1 MEYGE
6 NRKRDDVRDVV
17 GYNFS
22 NVFRVKMK
30 YYIIA
35 GEASGDLH
43 GANLIAALKKRD
55 TRAKIRAWGG
65 NLMKKQGAT
74 LVRHYR
80 DLAFMGFVEVL
91 LHLRTILKNLSF
103 CKRDILKYKPDAI
116 ILIDY
121 PGFNLKI
128 AKFAHKHNIKVYYYI
143 SPQVWAWKK
152 RRVYTIKEVVDKMLV
167 ILPFEK
173 DFYDQYRVDA
183 HFVGHPLLD
192 ELSRVKYIN
201 KTNFTRQNKLDSKK
215 EIIALLPGSR
225 KQEVMRMLEVMLKV
239 VDKFPNYQF
248 VIGCAPS
255 LPESFYRSLVGN
267 KNVHLVFNKTYQLLQ
282 VASAALVTSG
292 TATLETALMYVPEV
306 VCYKANKISY
316 LIAKSLIKVK
326 YISLVNLI
334 MDKPVLKELIQ
345 NDLTPENVAQEL
357 KCLLTNPKKQRQLLE
372 DYEDLRCMLGN
383 AGASSNAAV
392 IIVDDLR
399 KKKI

>member
-1 MEYGE
+1 
-6 NRKRDDVRDVV
+6 
-17 GYNFS
+17 
-22 NVFRVKMK
+22 MK